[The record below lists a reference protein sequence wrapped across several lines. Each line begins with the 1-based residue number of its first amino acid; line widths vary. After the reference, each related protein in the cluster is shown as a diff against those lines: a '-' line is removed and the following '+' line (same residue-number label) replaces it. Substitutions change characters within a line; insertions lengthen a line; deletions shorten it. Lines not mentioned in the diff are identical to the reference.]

1 MASESDRAAESNSL
15 QPSVPASAASRDIRS
30 LAPGWEGGSPSSL
43 TTVAST
49 TSSPRASRRASSSS
63 TLGMHAAATQH
74 GVEDL
79 ARPHHL
85 SRRGGVTG
93 RQAQAA
99 ERLLEAHPGR
109 EQDVRRVERPRCA
122 SRTAGGGK
130 AGEVERQPR
139 VLAAPA
145 GKDRKSVV

>member
-63 TLGMHAAATQH
+63 TLGT
-74 GVEDL
+74 
-79 ARPHHL
+79 
-85 SRRGGVTG
+85 RRGPREDRAQDRDGAGNRLLGG
-93 RQAQAA
+93 RIARRQTKASQRLLQAQA
-99 ERLLEAHPGR
+99 H
-109 EQDVRRVERPRCA
+109 
-122 SRTAGGGK
+122 
-130 AGEVERQPR
+130 RQQH
-139 VLAAPA
+139 V
-145 GKDRKSVV
+145 

>member
-1 MASESDRAAESNSL
+1 M
-15 QPSVPASAASRDIRS
+15 PSVEEELARRLARGEEVVLATVVKLDGEAPSQPGAKLLMSSAASRDIRS
-30 LAPGWEGGSPSSL
+30 LAPGWEGASPSSL

-99 ERLLEAHPGR
+99 ERLLEAH
-109 EQDVRRVERPRCA
+109 
-122 SRTAGGGK
+122 
-130 AGEVERQPR
+130 
-139 VLAAPA
+139 
-145 GKDRKSVV
+145 